1 LLPSYYINANN
12 MKVLKLAVML
22 LSISILTSFTI
33 SCTKPEPLV
42 PQCTGTEWWCDT
54 IVVPKIVWRM
64 PQGTIN
70 NDQLTINPVLYNNT
84 VVFSYTNDKIGKE
97 GVRGFDKNTGK
108 VLWETNTRAE
118 FTMGRSL
125 VDNKLIIQDGNS
137 FTALDVNNGNII
149 GKFKDN
155 QPYFVGH
162 TNFYNYL
169 YAERDAENFY
179 KGGSASIVRIGANL
193 KKVET
198 IYTYIGYEGRKDTTK
213 INGCYPPSI
222 WYNGKD
228 TLMIFVTQSATNI
241 ETETETVINCIN
253 LKTRQLLWQAQP
265 EGFLISNARHL
276 IFDNKIIIAYARFV
290 YCLDMNTGK
299 ILWQQEPTNGLV
311 TTANFVK
318 IDNKLY
324 FNDNWDKLYC
334 LDINTGAV
342 IYGLEGY
349 SGNCSEMV
357 EHKGILYYT
366 GGNGRL
372 YAVEATSGKKLWE
385 QKSPN
390 KLKYSY
396 TNFGLRGVVIDKE
409 KERLYVA
416 DRAEVFCFE
425 LAKK

>member
-1 LLPSYYINANN
+1 MFLFIS
-12 MKVLKLAVML
+12 ML
-22 LSISILTSFTI
+22 ISFMLN
-33 SCTKPEPLV
+33 CTKHDIEPLT

-54 IVVPKIVWRM
+54 IVVPKIVWRV

-70 NDQLTINPVLYNNT
+70 NDQLTIDPVLYNNT
-84 VVFSYTNDKIGKE
+84 VVFSYTNDKIGVE
-97 GVRGFDKNTGK
+97 GLRGFDKNTGK
-108 VLWETNTRAE
+108 ILWETNTRAE
-118 FTMGRSL
+118 FTNGRTL
-125 VDNKLIIQDGNS
+125 VDNNLIIQDERN
-137 FTALDVNNGNII
+137 FAAIDVNNGSISS
-149 GKFKDN
+149 KFNDN
-155 QPYFVGH
+155 LPYSVDH
-162 TNFYNYL
+162 TTFYDYIYAVRYTYNY
-169 YAERDAENFY
+169 Y
-179 KGGSASIVRIGANL
+179 KGGPSSIVRIDRKL
-193 KKVET
+193 KQLEN
-198 IYTYIGYEGRKDTTK
+198 IYTYIGFEEKKDTTK
-213 INGCYPPSI
+213 INACYPPSI

-228 TLMIFVTQSATNI
+228 TLMIFVTQSVNNI
-241 ETETETVINCIN
+241 VDDTKNTINCLN
-253 LKTRQLLWQAQP
+253 LKTRKMLWQIKP
-265 EGFLISNARHL
+265 EGFLISNAQHL
-276 IFDNKIIIAYARFV
+276 IFDNKIIIAYAQYV
-290 YCLDMNTGK
+290 YCLDMNTGV

-324 FNDNWDKLYC
+324 YNDNWDKLYC

-372 YAVEATSGKKLWE
+372 YAVEALTGKKLWE

-390 KLKYSY
+390 RLKYSY
-396 TNFGLRGVVIDKE
+396 ANFGLRGVVIDKE